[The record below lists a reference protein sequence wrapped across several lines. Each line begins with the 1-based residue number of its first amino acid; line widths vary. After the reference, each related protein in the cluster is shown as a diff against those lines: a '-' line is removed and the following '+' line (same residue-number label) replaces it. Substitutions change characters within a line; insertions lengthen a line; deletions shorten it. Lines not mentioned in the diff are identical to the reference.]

1 MHAMITVTHITK
13 RFSRLTAVDDLSY
26 TIQSGEAVALWGANG
41 AGKTTALRCLLGLLP
56 FEGKVTIGDPT
67 IGEDIDV
74 QKQGKAA
81 RRLIGFVP
89 QELNFHDDMTAAET
103 IHFYARLKKVP
114 SGHDFTPLLERL
126 QLMPH
131 IKKPVHDLSGG
142 LKQRLALAL
151 ALLADPPILILDEP
165 TANLDIRARED
176 FLILL
181 HALKISGKTL
191 AFSSHR
197 LEEVTALA
205 DRVLL
210 LEAGRLVIDAPPH
223 ELEQRLG
230 WESTLHLYMPEPRI
244 APALETLTTYGM
256 PVSRNGRGV
265 RVQVRPGEKGKV
277 LRMLHEAGIEVED
290 FTVE

>member
-1 MHAMITVTHITK
+1 MSEMITATKITK
-13 RFSRLTAVDDLSY
+13 RFGGLTAVDDLSFS
-26 TIQSGEAVALWGANG
+26 INAGEAVALWGANG
-41 AGKTTALRCLLGLLP
+41 AGKTTALRCLLGLMP
-56 FEGKVTIGDPT
+56 FAGIVTIAGK
-67 IGEDIDV
+67 DV

-81 RRLIGFVP
+81 RSLMGFVP
-89 QELNFHDDMTAAET
+89 QELNFHDDMTVAET
-103 IHFYARLKKVP
+103 IAFYARLKKVP
-114 SGHDFTPLLERL
+114 TGYDFMPSLNRL
-126 QLMPH
+126 DLAPH
-131 IKKPVHDLSGG
+131 IHKPVHDLSGG

-176 FLILL
+176 FLLLL
-181 HALKISGKTL
+181 HELKVGGKTL

-210 LEAGRLVIDAPPH
+210 MEAGRLVVDAPPQ
-223 ELEQRLG
+223 EMEQRLG
-230 WESTLHLYMPEPRI
+230 WESTLHLYLQEPVI
-244 APALETLTTYGM
+244 EPALETLSAYGM

-265 RVQVRPGEKGKV
+265 RVQVKPGEKGQV
-277 LRMLHEAGIEVED
+277 LRMLHEAGIEIDD